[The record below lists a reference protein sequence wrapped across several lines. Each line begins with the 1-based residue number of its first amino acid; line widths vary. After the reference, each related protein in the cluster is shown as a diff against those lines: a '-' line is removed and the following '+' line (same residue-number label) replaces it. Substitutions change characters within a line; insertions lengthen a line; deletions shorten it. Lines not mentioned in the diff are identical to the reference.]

1 MKNFI
6 LTIFL
11 AVGVSM
17 NPNLEATQNVSEVPA
32 TLATSMTSPS
42 FLSTLQDV
50 TLKTID
56 SDKKLQNVEGLN
68 VEKVRGFVVALCQQ
82 GYAELKGTD
91 QECRSICVTAQGAIE
106 DALTKMLNSDEVK
119 SVKAVFLTPL
129 PTTPL
134 RKKGATEE
142 LTKIPFESARQYT
155 LDMREI
161 TLRALR
167 EAGGVIIAAY
177 SEESYEGLKSQKEQG
192 SIQQVKIWE
201 EECKHI
207 RVLDV
212 PLNIKIPGELV
223 GALYLITDKDGNEFY
238 LPTQGIQ
245 AKDASEGEAIW
256 KKWLSLSHAETDG
269 VKRSKQMINCIEQH
283 GGEKI

>member
-1 MKNFI
+1 
-6 LTIFL
+6 
-11 AVGVSM
+11 M
-17 NPNLEATQNVSEVPA
+17 NPSLEATRNVSEVPA

-50 TLKTID
+50 TLESING
-56 SDKKLQNVEGLN
+56 DKKLQTVEGLN
-68 VEKVRGFVVALCQQ
+68 IDQVRGFVVALCQQ
-82 GYAELKGTD
+82 GYAEMKGTD

-106 DALTKMLNSDEVK
+106 DALTKMLISGEVK

-142 LTKIPFESARQYT
+142 LTNIPFESARQYT

-161 TLRALR
+161 TLRELR
-167 EAGGVIIAAY
+167 GAGGVVIVAY
-177 SEESYEGLKSQKEQG
+177 SGESYEGLKSQKEQG
-192 SIQQVKIWE
+192 SIEQVKIWE

-223 GALYLITDKDGNEFY
+223 GALYLITDKGGNEFF

-256 KKWLSLSHAETDG
+256 KKWLSLNKSEDDG
-269 VKRSKQMINCIEQH
+269 VKRSKQMIDCIEQY
-283 GGEKI
+283 GSVKIEF